1 MIHFKTN
8 SLYEYNEALNTS
20 NQEIEEF
27 SMGPKIP
34 LNSGPENSLPSPI
47 AIQWLQC
54 FQPEKQEVKCELCS
68 ATSKH
73 LSHPHWILLHGANK
87 GYCMNSTKLFDRWCL
102 KILGKINKSKW
113 MTDRKERKRKKKKSG
128 GKPSQAHFNKT
139 HTCSIV
145 PFSLLSSTCHF
156 LKSWKL
162 GLTEQITCLL
172 AQEELFK
179 HIQKL
184 EK

>member
-34 LNSGPENSLPSPI
+34 LNSGPEISLPSPI

-54 FQPEKQEVKCELCS
+54 FQPGKQEVKHELCG

-73 LSHPHWILLHGANK
+73 LSHP
-87 GYCMNSTKLFDRWCL
+87 Y
-102 KILGKINKSKW
+102 
-113 MTDRKERKRKKKKSG
+113 
-128 GKPSQAHFNKT
+128 
-139 HTCSIV
+139 
-145 PFSLLSSTCHF
+145 
-156 LKSWKL
+156 
-162 GLTEQITCLL
+162 
-172 AQEELFK
+172 
-179 HIQKL
+179 
-184 EK
+184 